1 MSNVIMRP
9 ISNMIQTM
17 EYIERINHIG
27 STSVNGLLAKPVIDI
42 LLAITEDCDLKFLV
56 SILEKNGYTLEIQV
70 QKLAPHMMF
79 MNGYTEKGFTKK
91 TFHLYV
97 RYLGC

>member
-9 ISNMIQTM
+9 ISNMIQMM

-79 MNGYTEKGFTKK
+79 MKGYIEKGFTKK
-91 TFHLYV
+91 RFIFM
-97 RYLGC
+97 LGI